1 MSASSCLKHP
11 LFLRMRSVCIVLL
24 TLVVLGVVTRP
35 IEAPAWQVVRAGQ
48 PEMNLEAIEG
58 ALGQGLVVGVLGG
71 FRAVMADFLWIRTNT
86 IWERRDRVKLDAM
99 VRLVTTLDPRP
110 DFFWINGARMV
121 AYDVPHWRIREEG
134 GYTDVPES
142 RQQELDREQAEQAFA
157 MLERAREFHPNKAKL
172 YLEVGQIYLNRLK
185 DNENAAKWFLLASQ
199 QPDAPYFAA
208 RIYGELLRRQGK
220 DAEAYKFLKQ
230 LHRDLPDDPY
240 AQKPIILDRIREL
253 ESELKIPVWQRF
265 QPQAAPRAL
274 PTEASLEQQVQMLEQ
289 AHSHDHGH
297 DHAH

>member
-1 MSASSCLKHP
+1 MSASTCLKHP
-11 LFLRMRSVCIVLL
+11 LFLRVRSVCIVLL
-24 TLVVLGVVTRP
+24 VLVVLGMVTRP
-35 IEAPAWQVVRAGQ
+35 IEAPAWQVVKARQ
-48 PEMNLEAIEG
+48 PEMNLQAIEG
-58 ALGQGLVVGVLGG
+58 ALGQGLIVGVLGG

-110 DFFWINGARMV
+110 DFFWINGARMI
-121 AYDVPHWRIREEG
+121 AYDVPNWRIQEEG

-142 RQQELDREQAEQAFA
+142 RQQALDREQAEQAFV
-157 MLERAREFHPNKAKL
+157 MLERAREFHPEKAKL

-185 DNENAAKWFLLASQ
+185 DTANAAKWFLLASQ

-220 DAEAYKFLKQ
+220 DAEAYDYLKQ
-230 LHRDLPDDPY
+230 LHNDLPDDPY

-253 ESELKIPVWQRF
+253 EEELKIPVWQRF
-265 QPQAAPRAL
+265 QPQATVQAL
-274 PTEASLEQQVQMLEQ
+274 PKETSLEQKLQMLEQ
-289 AHSHDHGH
+289 SHGH